1 MLLQFQ
7 KVEDYEVRPI
17 THSDDALI
25 NDDAKKRELLTVF
38 GFYWRLMVKVDTY
51 LERISITCYS

>member
-17 THSDDALI
+17 THSDDVLI
-25 NDDAKKRELLTVF
+25 NDEAKQRELLTVF

-51 LERISITCYS
+51 LEKTSIS

>member
-38 GFYWRLMVKVDTY
+38 GFYWRLMTKVDTH
-51 LERISITCYS
+51 LEKNFIS

>member
-7 KVEDYEVRPI
+7 KVEDYELRPI
-17 THSDDALI
+17 THSDEALI
-25 NDDAKKRELLTVF
+25 NDEGKKRDLLTVF

-51 LERISITCYS
+51 LEINYIS

>member
-51 LERISITCYS
+51 LERNSIS